1 MKLLLIS
8 HQNTTWDISELP
20 LLQWYEV
27 KSEAR
32 EYDKM
37 NKIEKI
43 YFTIKTPEG
52 SISWIEKEN
61 FLTQEEW
68 REKKLNNLL
77 NTQIS

>member
-8 HQNTTWDISELP
+8 HQNTTYNWDISELP

-37 NKIEKI
+37 N
-43 YFTIKTPEG
+43 
-52 SISWIEKEN
+52 
-61 FLTQEEW
+61 
-68 REKKLNNLL
+68 R
-77 NTQIS
+77 